1 MTREGKYR
9 STYSV
14 LIKGDTTEH
23 RMKPVARLGVGA
35 CVSSLLAQYQ
45 TSLFLDYRG
54 PWSLAQ
60 LNMRSQIRNSGFQS
74 ASEMVTLMNR
84 FLFETEAGDFPGR
97 FCDNIHKILGALA
110 RAKNTLNFYS
120 ASVISLYEELALS
133 LIFLVRPHEFLVPD
147 SWRRLYFNRW
157 ENKHRSPSGRER
169 FWYQRYLIKVCL
181 SFCEMVM
188 NIERTPTKEI
198 ALAKRSVTLIVVCLI
213 NLGTCCPRPQGYAQL
228 WRKSQEVF
236 CRDRLNTSRLRNLQA
251 DKLIGRL
258 VHAFREYNR
267 NDLICLVKS
276 YEGWVPSFAGFP
288 LEGAGIS
295 VVKSSPTVEKERHL
309 WKPSTDQETRRLNA
323 ALILTVFWK
332 WDGPRFVERM
342 RECRR
347 YLAPRYKNCCL
358 LADMREDKNWTY

>member
-1 MTREGKYR
+1 
-9 STYSV
+9 
-14 LIKGDTTEH
+14 
-23 RMKPVARLGVGA
+23 MKSAARLEMGA

-54 PWSLAQ
+54 SWRLAQ
-60 LNMRSQIRNSGFQS
+60 AQMRNQIRDSGFQS

-110 RAKNTLNFYS
+110 RAKNTINFYS

-157 ENKHRSPSGRER
+157 GKKHRSPSGRER

-181 SFCEMVM
+181 SFCEMV

-213 NLGTCCPRPQGYAQL
+213 NLGTCCPRPQ
-228 WRKSQEVF
+228 EVF
-236 CRDRLNTSRLRNLQA
+236 NRSRLNAKDILNLRA

-258 VHAFREYNR
+258 VHTFREYNR

-288 LEGAGIS
+288 LEQTGIL

-309 WKPSTDQETRRLNA
+309 RHNV

-332 WDGPRFVERM
+332 WDGPRFVKM
-342 RECRR
+342 RERRKAAPILTNFWKLNGPRVLERLRERRR

-358 LADMREDKNWTY
+358 LADMREDKNWTYL

>member
-1 MTREGKYR
+1 MKSATRL
-9 STYSV
+9 V
-14 LIKGDTTEH
+14 
-23 RMKPVARLGVGA
+23 VGA

-45 TSLFLDYRG
+45 TSLFLDYKDIWR
-54 PWSLAQ
+54 SAQ
-60 LNMRSQIRNSGFQS
+60 MKIRNGISRWNSGFRF
-74 ASEMVTLMNR
+74 ASEMVALMNR

-110 RAKNTLNFYS
+110 RAKNTLNLYS

-147 SWRRLYFNRW
+147 SWRRLYFSRW

-181 SFCEMVM
+181 SFCELVI

-236 CRDRLNTSRLRNLQA
+236 NRNRLNAEGIRNLQA
-251 DKLIGRL
+251 DELIGRL
-258 VHAFREYNR
+258 ANVFREYNG
-267 NDLICLVKS
+267 NDSIILMRDHQPERI
-276 YEGWVPSFAGFP
+276 GDSFAGFS
-288 LEGAGIS
+288 LEGTGIS
-295 VVKSSPTVEKERHL
+295 VVKLNLTVEKERHL
-309 WKPSTDQETRRLNA
+309 WEPSTDQETRRLNA
-323 ALILTVFWK
+323 AHILTVFWK
-332 WDGPRFVERM
+332 WDGPRFMERM
-342 RECRR
+342 RERRKKAAPIPKNFWKLNVFQRMRGRRR
-347 YLAPRYKNCCL
+347 YLAPWYK
-358 LADMREDKNWTY
+358 K